1 MSNGW
6 KDVSYPWLA
15 HWIILYNGSIWL
27 NMDHRFHS
35 ELHHFAPSKSCKGP
49 SQCGPS
55 WSVSS
60 YPLMFSTPWAIDI
73 PINPIIPVHWAHS
86 FMLLLDPGWSWHI
99 MALIC
104 MNFRSPVVTQ
114 IPKLCIA
121 WNSMKLA
128 TTGKRL
134 VRLSFVGDLGIHQC
148 VHSQTIPESPW
159 GAGFNSSCLTIN
171 PPKKSKLKPI

>member
-1 MSNGW
+1 M
-6 KDVSYPWLA
+6 DQY
-15 HWIILYNGSIWL
+15 GSIWIIDFIL
-27 NMDHRFHS
+27 NCIISHLQNLAKDPHSAAHPGLYRRILWCSPRLGQLTFQSTQSFQSIEPIPSCYFWILDDH
-35 ELHHFAPSKSCKGP
+35 GI
-49 SQCGPS
+49 S
-55 WSVSS
+55 W
-60 YPLMFSTPWAIDI
+60 P
-73 PINPIIPVHWAHS
+73 
-86 FMLLLDPGWSWHI
+86 
-99 MALIC
+99 LIC

-134 VRLSFVGDLGIHQC
+134 VRSSFVGDLGIHQC